1 VLSLCHYESTYQM
14 RGSQSAGGLTAM
26 KMRMD
31 GVTSKYLIDAA
42 RGPRNPQSGNP
53 REVRR
58 NVIRYGSEVNRNSMT
73 EVERARVKGAFK
85 SLDLDGDGLLSEAD
99 LAESIRMDGLE
110 VDDRTLLSMMWE
122 VSELRPVSGFE
133 IDLDLNRPRLSL
145 RDVELLYVRGK
156 KDTTAR
162 HPRRLFVYF
171 LYRMLDPR

>member
-110 VDDRTLLSMMWE
+110 AIVAFKTLWPADVALFGTLLSMMWE

-145 RDVELLYVRGK
+145 RDVELLYSNLSRK
-156 KDTTAR
+156 IR
-162 HPRRLFVYF
+162 SHHPY
-171 LYRMLDPR
+171 